1 MKAMKQLNPAWTQAL
16 PALLFLLVAV
26 GWVYSDTLLGMVG
39 IWERSETFAHAFVVP
54 PISLWLIWRQREKL
68 SAQTPRPNAWF
79 LLPMAVIALVWLL
92 GDLAAVNSVTQF
104 SLVALL
110 VLSVPLMLG
119 RQVTQLILFP
129 LGFLFFA
136 VPFGEFMMPQLMDW
150 TADFTVLA
158 LRLTGIPVFREG
170 NQFVI
175 PSGSWSVV
183 EACSGIR
190 YLIASLMVGT
200 LFGYLNYR
208 SMRKRWFFAVVS
220 IIVPLV
226 ANWLRAY
233 FIVLLGHYS
242 GNKLA
247 VGVDH
252 LIYGWL
258 FFGVVMVLMFLVG
271 ARWSDAS
278 PQAFAQAQTA
288 PMPSR
293 STSARASWRAALM
306 GVVVVLLPQFSLW
319 SLAQAVRPG
328 EPELKP
334 IAMLAAGWQPSPQ
347 PWVDWAPEFQNPSVT
362 LNQTFVKNGAEVGLF
377 VGYYRHQS
385 IERKLVSSSNELV
398 RTSNKDWAQVSR
410 GSLQLSLADQTV
422 LRLNTAELRGS
433 GSLDALGQHRL
444 VVWHLYWV
452 NGTWTNSDMLAKA
465 YGALYRLMG
474 RGDDGAVLTFY
485 AEKGA
490 AENGQAALASFVREN
505 LPLIEAQLSRVRGK
519 S

>member
-1 MKAMKQLNPAWTQAL
+1 MNLSKLLRPGWVQAL
-16 PALLFLLVAV
+16 LMLLLLWLTVCV
-26 GWVYSDTLLGMVG
+26 VYSDTLLTMIG
-39 IWERSETFAHAFVVP
+39 IWQRSETFAHAFIVP
-54 PISLWLIWRQREKL
+54 PISLWLIWRRRVDL
-68 SAQTPRPNAWF
+68 LAQEPKPNAWF
-79 LLPMAVIALVWLL
+79 LLPMAAVAVMWLL
-92 GDLAAVNSVTQF
+92 GDLVAVNSVTQF
-104 SLVALL
+104 ALVAML
-110 VLSVPLMLG
+110 VLSVPLIFG
-119 RQVTQLILFP
+119 AQVSKLILFP

-158 LRLTGIPVFREG
+158 LRMTGIPVFREG

-200 LFGYLNYR
+200 LFGYLSYR
-208 SMRKRWFFAVVS
+208 SATRRWAFVAVS
-220 IIVPLV
+220 IVVPLV

-258 FFGVVMVLMFLVG
+258 FFGLVMMLMFMVG
-271 ARWSDAS
+271 ARWSDVL
-278 PQAFAQAQTA
+278 PQAVKETRATPASSSVASTRGAWQAA
-288 PMPSR
+288 M
-293 STSARASWRAALM
+293 M
-306 GVVVVLLPQFSLW
+306 GVVVLLLPQFALW
-319 SLAQAVRPG
+319 SLAQTDRPG

-334 IAMLAAGWQPSPQ
+334 FSALAAGWQPSSQ
-347 PWVDWAPEFQNPSVT
+347 PWVDWAPEFQNPSAT
-362 LNQTFVKNGAEVGLF
+362 LNQSFVKEGTEIGLF
-377 VGYYRHQS
+377 IGYYRHQS
-385 IERKLVSSSNELV
+385 FERKLVSSDNVLV
-398 RTSNKDWAQVSR
+398 RLKNEKWAQVAK
-410 GSLQLSLADQTV
+410 GSLPLKLNEQKVLTLS
-422 LRLNTAELRGS
+422 TAELRGS
-433 GSLDALGQHRL
+433 GAAGQAAAHRL

-452 NGTWTNSDMLAKA
+452 NGAWTNSDMLAKA

-474 RGDDGAVLTFY
+474 RGDDGAALTFY
-485 AEKGA
+485 AEKGLA
-490 AENGQAALASFVREN
+490 GSGQAELTSFVREN
-505 LPLIEAQLSRVRGK
+505 IQLIEAQLRRVRGK

>member
-1 MKAMKQLNPAWTQAL
+1 MNISKLMNPGWGQAL
-16 PALLFLLVAV
+16 PALLLLLATVCF
-26 GWVYSDTLLGMVG
+26 VYSDTLLTMIGL
-39 IWERSETFAHAFVVP
+39 WQSSETFAHAFIVP
-54 PISLWLIWRQREKL
+54 PISLWLIWRQREAL
-68 SAQTPRPNAWF
+68 LAQQPRPNAWF
-79 LLPMAVIALVWLL
+79 LLPMACIALLWLL
-92 GDLAAVNSVTQF
+92 GDLVAVNSVTQLA
-104 SLVALL
+104 LVALL
-110 VLSVPLMLG
+110 VLSVPLILG
-119 RQVTQLILFP
+119 VQASQRIAFP

-136 VPFGEFMMPQLMDW
+136 VPLGEFMMPQLMDW

-175 PSGSWSVV
+175 PSGNWSVV

-208 SMRKRWFFAVVS
+208 SIYRRWAFVAVS
-220 IIVPLV
+220 IVVPLV

-258 FFGVVMVLMFLVG
+258 FFGVVMVLMFMVG
-271 ARWSDAS
+271 ARWSDA
-278 PQAFAQAQTA
+278 PQQAAEEIRVMPA
-288 PMPSR
+288 PSIAA
-293 STSARASWRAALM
+293 STRAAWQIALL
-306 GVVVVLLPQFSLW
+306 GVVVLLLPQFTLW
-319 SLAQAVRPG
+319 SLTQADRSG

-334 IAMLAAGWQPSPQ
+334 FTLLAAGWQPTPQ

-362 LNQTFVKNGAEVGLF
+362 LNQSFVKDGAEVGLF
-377 VGYYRHQS
+377 IGYYRHQS
-385 IERKLVSSSNELV
+385 SERKLVSSSNALV
-398 RTSNKDWAQVSR
+398 RTSNKHWAQVSR
-410 GSLQLSLADQTV
+410 GSLQLPLADQTAM
-422 LRLNTAELRGS
+422 RLSSADLRGS
-433 GSLDALGQHRL
+433 GAADAIALHRL
-444 VVWHLYWV
+444 LVWHLYWV

-465 YGALYRLMG
+465 YGAWYRLMG

-485 AEKGA
+485 TERGA
-490 AENGQAALASFVREN
+490 AESGQATLALFVREN
-505 LPLIEAQLSRVRGK
+505 LALIEEQLRRVRGK
-519 S
+519 P